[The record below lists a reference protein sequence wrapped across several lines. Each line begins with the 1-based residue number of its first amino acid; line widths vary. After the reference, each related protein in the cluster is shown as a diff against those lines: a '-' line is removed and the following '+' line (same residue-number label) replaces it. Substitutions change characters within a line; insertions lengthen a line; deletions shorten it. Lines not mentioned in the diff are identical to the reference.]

1 MKRIVFCIYHKRDHE
16 FYFNIAKNI
25 ESKGVEIYFLY
36 FMEVPKTNSKFKT
49 IYFYDHHAIEK
60 RKQTVKQK
68 YLFHE
73 KICNYKSDRY
83 LQKKY
88 LNYKLSIK
96 NILKKNN
103 IDLVIQELG
112 GFVCHLSTYEASTI
126 LNIKHIFIEPSF
138 IKGHCY
144 FLLNTLKIDQGLNL
158 NNAKISNQLLLNYRK
173 KLDKE
178 KYYAINNKD
187 KHLKKA
193 NMIKLVFSKYVCH
206 AFLYKIKQLVL
217 NKKSEFRNLHI
228 HAIDFVSRLFN
239 YFINS
244 FLPFKHINSIH
255 NFIYFPLHVPRDLA
269 LTLRAPECLDQI
281 RTLNSVLTHNDIS
294 IAFKEHPLIFSR
306 YNYFKIIKNFS
317 NSFILDNN
325 LPSNQIIKKSKFII
339 TINSKAG
346 LEALALGKP
355 VLSLNK
361 NYYCGEGLAYYCSNK
376 KMFSRFSRDIQL
388 YTPNK
393 IKVKKLLISLVKQ
406 SLYFDLYN
414 NEKKS
419 LNKSIKSLKKVLQ
432 SLK

>member
-1 MKRIVFCIYHKRDHE
+1 MKKIIFCIYHRRDHE
-16 FYFNIAKNI
+16 FYLNIAKNI
-25 ESKGVEIYFLY
+25 ESKLVEIYFLY
-36 FMEVPKTNSKFKT
+36 FMEVPKTNFKFKT
-49 IYFYDHHAIEK
+49 IYFYDHYIIEK
-60 RKQTVKQK
+60 RKNTVPQK

-73 KICNYKSDRY
+73 KICNYKSNRY
-83 LQKKY
+83 LHEKY
-88 LNYKLSIK
+88 LNYTLSIK

-103 IDLVIQELG
+103 INLVIQELG
-112 GFVCHLSTYEASTI
+112 GFVCHLSTYEASAV

-144 FLLNTLKIDQGLNL
+144 FLLNTLKIDQGLNVNTPKL
-158 NNAKISNQLLLNYRK
+158 SKQLLLNYQK

-187 KHLKKA
+187 KHLKKK
-193 NMIKLVFSKYVCH
+193 NMLKLIFSKYVYD

-217 NKKSEFRNLHI
+217 NQKSEFRNLHI
-228 HAIDFVSRLFN
+228 HAIDFISRLFN
-239 YFINS
+239 YVINS
-244 FLPFKHINSIH
+244 FFPIKKINSIH

-281 RTLNSVLTHNDIS
+281 HTLNSVLTHNNTS
-294 IAFKEHPLIFSR
+294 IVFKEHPLIFSR
-306 YNYFKIIKNFS
+306 YNYFKITKKFH
-317 NSFILDNN
+317 NSFIIDNN

-346 LEALALGKP
+346 LEGLALGKP

-361 NYYCGEGLAYYCSNK
+361 NYYCGKGLAFYCPSK
-376 KMFSRFSRDIQL
+376 KMFNRFSKNVQL

-393 IKVKKLLISLVKQ
+393 IKVKKLLTGLAKQ

-414 NEKKS
+414 NEKNS
-419 LNKSIKSLKKVLQ
+419 LNKSIKSLKKVLL